1 MTIFFGKFFV
11 AFCGCF
17 VVKGT
22 WLIHW
27 KECRLYKKRYT
38 CTLSYVFLSICLLP
52 HSWNFILLFPLLYV
66 QRNLYHMISFTR
78 FEISK
83 RNVYF
88 PSEFESI
95 HSQKGREL
103 FFIKNRKKAREES
116 SNFIALNGRNKF
128 HRADRERSNLKKWM
142 AVKRQKLVII
152 CKMWDRQNIKKEWRK
167 VWECKHRERKIYI
180 S

>member
-1 MTIFFGKFFV
+1 
-11 AFCGCF
+11 
-17 VVKGT
+17 
-22 WLIHW
+22 
-27 KECRLYKKRYT
+27 
-38 CTLSYVFLSICLLP
+38 
-52 HSWNFILLFPLLYV
+52 
-66 QRNLYHMISFTR
+66 MISFTR

-128 HRADRERSNLKKWM
+128 HRADRERSNLKK
-142 AVKRQKLVII
+142 
-152 CKMWDRQNIKKEWRK
+152 
-167 VWECKHRERKIYI
+167 
-180 S
+180 